1 MTVSDVLS
9 VQRLTV
15 TACAVLLASGRPAWA
30 SAPAEEAAEPLVQSH
45 AEAPRG
51 ARGSEE
57 DGGEGGEGGE
67 GAERD
72 EGADAA
78 EALAPP
84 DAPPPVAAAESA
96 SRPASAAPWSPPP
109 DPLLTDE
116 EVPEWPSSRTRSERE
131 ALVSTTGAAGD
142 ATLRELAGADPEE
155 RALEARRARGWVRA
169 GIVGVVA
176 GSALIAG
183 GLAMRF
189 SDSCAFGAGNN
200 CFTDA
205 RDRAAATMAI
215 PGGLILGG
223 GIAMIIVGE
232 TQRKRLR
239 VQPAVSRTYL
249 GTTAQLRF

>member
-1 MTVSDVLS
+1 MTVSVASSVL
-9 VQRLTV
+9 RLTV

-30 SAPAEEAAEPLVQSH
+30 SAPAEEAAESLAQNP

-51 ARGSEE
+51 ARGPGTEAPE
-57 DGGEGGEGGE
+57 RAEGG
-67 GAERD
+67 
-72 EGADAA
+72 DAA
-78 EALAPP
+78 VALAPP
-84 DAPPPVAAAESA
+84 DAPAPVAAAESA

-116 EVPEWPSSRTRSERE
+116 EVPEWPSSRTRSEPE
-131 ALVSTTGAAGD
+131 VLGPTTGAAVV
-142 ATLRELAGADPEE
+142 AALRDLAGADAEE
-155 RALEARRARGWVRA
+155 RALDARRARGWVRA

-176 GSALIAG
+176 GGVLIAG

-215 PGGLILGG
+215 PGGLIFGG